1 MSIGKKIAFF
11 IIGFVLIGLFISVAF
26 PKEKEK
32 NDAALIRIGAGDDVS
47 GILMEEIVD
56 DLSKQYKIEDSLES
70 SSFQDCCSNI
80 SQWALS
86 AEEIN
91 IAFYCSHIALH
102 TIEQNENVMIYGPI
116 IMNAEVISYKNSWED
131 VKIVGISQGRQ
142 SEKVEAKQT
151 YPQIQEFK
159 EVTQKGIL
167 YSLEDGQIDA
177 AIQDLTKASK
187 VTEFPFKPLSEIDY
201 ISYVLVVDKE
211 FADTKAFADFIKSYN
226 RAVERLNELDY
237 LAEKLDVNKEWLEN
251 ISIKFLPLEES
262 EE

>member
-1 MSIGKKIAFF
+1 MSIGKKIAVF
-11 IIGFVLIGLFISVAF
+11 IIGFVAVGLFISVAF
-26 PKEKEK
+26 PKEREK
-32 NDAALIRIGAGDDVS
+32 NDSALIRIGAGDDVS
-47 GILMEEIVD
+47 GILMNEIVD

-70 SSFQDCCSNI
+70 SSFVDCCSNI

-116 IMNAEVISYKNSWED
+116 IMNAEVISYKDSWED
-131 VKIVGISQGRQ
+131 VKIAGISQGRQ
-142 SEKVEAKQT
+142 SEKVEAQKT
-151 YPQIQEFK
+151 YPQIQGFK

-177 AIQDLTKASK
+177 AIQDLTKAAK
-187 VTEFPFKPLSEIDY
+187 VPQYPFKPLSEIDF

-211 FADTKAFADFIKSYN
+211 FAQTKAFSDFIKSYN
-226 RAVERLNELDY
+226 RAAEKLNEPEY
-237 LAEKLDVNKEWLEN
+237 LAEKLEVEEEWLEN
-251 ISIKFLPLEES
+251 VTIEFLPLEES